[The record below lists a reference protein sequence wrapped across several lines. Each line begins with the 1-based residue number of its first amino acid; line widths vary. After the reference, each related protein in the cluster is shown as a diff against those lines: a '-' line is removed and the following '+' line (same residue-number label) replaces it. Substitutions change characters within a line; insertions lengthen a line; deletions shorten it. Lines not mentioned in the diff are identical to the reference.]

1 MFPLSRLRGYRAR
14 GIPGRVGR
22 DEFRPVFGTGAEEG
36 KDMTQHQMR
45 QYDDHLG
52 NGQGML
58 SVPVEP
64 TSRPDAN
71 DQQHKALLVLTMAQR
86 TAEEHIDGARREAD
100 RIRAEA
106 RAAAEQI
113 VAHAQAQADT
123 LRSDAEKI
131 LARARMSAEK
141 VAGEAEAFARDTE
154 QHAGEVLAE
163 AQGRAEQIVR
173 QAQENAYDIKQRA
186 EQTYEDVVGGLTAKR
201 QALQQQI
208 EALEQ
213 FDHEYRARLTSFMQQ
228 QMRALWVGQPQVA
241 ADFEDAGTVVGELL
255 PAARSES
262 RDDREDA
269 PEQQSVT

>member
-1 MFPLSRLRGYRAR
+1 MSRLHGYRAR

-36 KDMTQHQMR
+36 KDMTQHQIR

-52 NGQGML
+52 NGQAML
-58 SVPVEP
+58 GAPAEP
-64 TSRPDAN
+64 ASRPDAN
-71 DQQHKALLVLTMAQR
+71 DQHKALLVLTMAQR

-106 RAAAEQI
+106 RTAAEQI
-113 VAHAQAQADT
+113 VAHAQAQAET

-131 LARARMSAEK
+131 LTRARMSAEK
-141 VAGEAEAFARDTE
+141 VAGDAEAFARDTE

-208 EALEQ
+208 ESLEE

-241 ADFEDAGTVVGELL
+241 ADFEDADTVVGELL

-262 RDDREDA
+262 RSDREDA
-269 PEQQSVT
+269 PEHQSVT